1 MKKYLFFLT
10 ILLVGSCQNSSNSN
24 VNDLSLRIIESFQ
37 YYDLLKDKT
46 ILVIPNAGCEG
57 CITSAES
64 FTIEN
69 FEISSKIAFVFT
81 NISSIKILKG
91 KLGAEVYFHQNVF
104 IDSLN
109 HFYSGEFI
117 NIYPVILYQK
127 NDRVVKKVEVS
138 PLNLS
143 ALDSLQSTIF

>member
-1 MKKYLFFLT
+1 MKKYLFFLA
-10 ILLVGSCQNSSNSN
+10 LLLIGSCQNCSNSN
-24 VNDLSLRIIESFQ
+24 VNDSSMRLIESFE
-37 YYDLLKDKT
+37 YYDLLKNKT

-64 FTIEN
+64 FTVEN
-69 FEISSKIAFVFT
+69 FEISNKIAFVFT
-81 NISSIKILKG
+81 NISSTKILKG
-91 KLGAEVYFHQNVF
+91 KLGADVYFHQNVY

-109 HFYSGEFI
+109 HFYSGELM

-127 NDRVVKKVEVS
+127 NNRVVKTVEVS
-138 PLNLS
+138 PINLS